1 MRGFSRA
8 IAAAGLTV
16 LAAYTLTFVL
26 LRLLPGDAI
35 GAVLLDSGA
44 SADMIDQ
51 RRAALGLS
59 APVGEQYLRTLGGLL
74 TGDLGVSLLDGQPV
88 AAKLIA
94 QLVPTLT
101 LALAALIVAIAIGGV
116 LGTAAVDRRWSRLA
130 EAAIALLTSLP
141 IYWTGTALLVLFSVQ
156 LNWLPSS
163 GAGRLDQL
171 ILPALTL
178 GGSAAGAIAR
188 VLAAELRR
196 EAAQTYLITAAAK
209 GLPPRRIFW
218 AHRLRPVLPAVLTT
232 IGLQAGYLLGGAVI
246 TEALF
251 TRPGLGRLL
260 LDAVLR
266 QDYPVVQGVVLWA
279 AIAFAAVQG
288 VTVGVIALIDPRL
301 RGDAA

>member
-1 MRGFSRA
+1 MTKVSA
-8 IAAAGLTV
+8 
-16 LAAYTLTFVL
+16 FVL

-35 GAVLLDSGA
+35 GAVMLDSGA

-59 APVGEQYLRTLGGLL
+59 APMGEQYLRAVSGLL

-88 AAKLIA
+88 TSKLIA

-101 LALAALIVAIAIGGV
+101 LALAALLVAIGIGGL
-116 LGTAAVDRRWSRLA
+116 LGTAATDRRWSRPA
-130 EAAIALLTSLP
+130 EAAITLLSSLP
-141 IYWTGTALLVLFSVQ
+141 LYWTGTALLVLFSVQ

-163 GAGRLDQL
+163 GAGRVDQL
-171 ILPALTL
+171 VLPALTL

-196 EAAQTYLITAAAK
+196 EADQLYLITAHAK
-209 GLPPRRIFW
+209 GLPPSRIFW
-218 AHRLRPVLPAVLTT
+218 VHQLRPVLPAVLTT
-232 IGLQAGYLLGGAVI
+232 IGLQAGYLIGGTVI

-266 QDYPVVQGVVLWA
+266 QDYPIVQGVVVWA
-279 AIAFAAVQG
+279 AIGFAAVQAITDTAIG
-288 VTVGVIALIDPRL
+288 LVDPRL
-301 RGDAA
+301 RWKTD